1 MWRKVRA
8 DTFHAVPNR
17 AATKNVSLPPQRGES
32 LRTHRIACALA
43 ATLLATSG
51 GLVPVTLAQDQ
62 GGPEAI
68 GQSNPGEGRV
78 VAQVVVQGLD
88 RVPRTLIDNTIRTA
102 PGRPLSWDTVRED
115 LRNLERLGEFRDIEA
130 RIEEN
135 ADRTVTVVYQLTE
148 APVIQDIVVV
158 GNRRVTDSQLSDVV
172 NQGSLIIGVPIDDY
186 RIGLATRLIEDY
198 YRSQGFYLV
207 SVDVDESELAETGV
221 VIFRI
226 REGERLQV
234 TDIRF
239 EGNESFTA
247 KQLRALV
254 ESKTKGLFQKAP
266 LDDDQL
272 DTDVAELVEFY
283 MNDGYLDVR
292 VSRSLLPAPNGREAI
307 VTFIIDEGPQYTLRS
322 VQVWGV
328 AGTRDNPGAGLTVM
342 APEQVAGLM
351 RVRPGEVFN
360 MREIRASEA
369 AVRNA
374 LRQMGYFDAR
384 VASEQFR
391 AVDSPTVDL
400 RLYIDEGRRYRV
412 GTVNIQGNEHTK
424 DKVIRRDIDLYPDSW
439 LDGTAAEESERRL
452 RNSGLYA
459 APSQNTQGPAVI
471 VQPENSA
478 YPGYRDV
485 LVRIEE
491 TNTGRIGFGAAVN
504 SDSGLVGAITLDQRN
519 FDIAD
524 TPDSFGEFLSGRA
537 FRGAGQTFN
546 LALQPGDQVST
557 YSVSLS
563 EPRLFESAYSAAGS
577 AYFRTREFDDYDEE
591 RLGARLR
598 LGRSFGT
605 RWTGFVSGRFEQID
619 ISEIESY
626 STVDLFDVE
635 GESSITSLG
644 LGMTRNTVDS
654 RFRPTE
660 GTRLELGVEQVGVF
674 GGDYSFTK
682 LNLEHSIF
690 IKIDEDYL
698 GRPTVLSVDTRVGYI
713 PQDGE
718 SPIFE
723 RYNLGGRSFRGFD
736 FRGVGPIGLRND
748 TMTPGDDQVGGDF
761 SFFLGAQV
769 ERPVWRDILG
779 VAFFVDSG
787 TIAEDFSFE
796 DYRVSAGVG
805 LRMYI
810 PAFGQTPLA
819 FDFAFPLMKEDTDD
833 TQIFSFAFDLPF

>member
-1 MWRKVRA
+1 MWREGRA

-17 AATKNVSLPPQRGES
+17 VAPRNVPLLSKQGQS
-32 LRTHRIACALA
+32 LRTRRVVCALA
-43 ATLLATSG
+43 AALIATSG
-51 GLVPVTLAQDQ
+51 GLVPFAIAQDA
-62 GGPEAI
+62 GNADAVGR
-68 GQSNPGEGRV
+68 GNPGEGRV
-78 VAQVVVQGLD
+78 VAQIVVQGLE

-135 ADRTVTVVYQLTE
+135 PDRTVTVLYQLTE
-148 APVIQDIVVV
+148 APIIQDIVVV
-158 GNRRVTDSQLSDVV
+158 GNRRVTDSQLATVV

-207 SVDVDESELAETGV
+207 SVDIDESELAETGV

-239 EGNESFTA
+239 DGNEAFTA
-247 KQLRALV
+247 NQLRAIV

-272 DTDVAELVEFY
+272 DTDVAELVQFY
-283 MNDGYLDVR
+283 MNDGFLDVR

-307 VTFIIDEGPQYTLRS
+307 ITFIIDEGPQYTLRS
-322 VQVWGV
+322 VQAWGI
-328 AGTRDNPGAGLTVM
+328 AGTRDNPAAGLSVL
-342 APEQVAGLM
+342 APDQVAGLM

-360 MREIRASEA
+360 MREIRASET
-369 AVRNA
+369 AVRDA
-374 LRQMGYFDAR
+374 LRQMGYYDAR

-400 RLYIDEGRRYRV
+400 RLYIDEGQRYRV

-424 DKVIRRDIDLYPDSW
+424 DKVIRRDIDLVPDGW
-439 LDGTAAEESERRL
+439 LDGTAAEESEQRL

-471 VQPENSA
+471 VQPENPA

-485 LVRIEE
+485 LVRVEE

-519 FDIAD
+519 FDIAN

-546 LALQPGDQVST
+546 LALQPGDRVST

-563 EPRLFESAYSAAGS
+563 EPRLFESPYSASGS

-591 RLGARLR
+591 RLGTRLR

-605 RWTGFVSGRFEQID
+605 RWTGFLSGRLEQID
-619 ISEIESY
+619 ISEIESF
-626 STVDLFDVE
+626 STVDLFAVE
-635 GESSITSLG
+635 GESNISSLG
-644 LGMTRNTVDS
+644 LGMTRSTVDS

-660 GTRLELGVEQVGVF
+660 GTRLELGVEQIGVF
-674 GGDYSFTK
+674 GGDYNFTK
-682 LNLEHSIF
+682 FNLEHAIF

-698 GRPTVLSVDTRVGYI
+698 GRPTVLSFDTRVGYI

-723 RYNLGGRSFRGFD
+723 RYHLGGRTFRGFD
-736 FRGVGPIGLRND
+736 FRGIGPVGLRND
-748 TMTPGDDQVGGDF
+748 TLTPGEDQVGGDF
-761 SFFLGAQV
+761 SFFFGAQV

-779 VAFFVDSG
+779 LAFFVDSG
-787 TIAEDFSFE
+787 TVADDFTFDE
-796 DYRVSAGVG
+796 YRVTAGVG

-810 PAFGQTPLA
+810 PAFGQSPLA
-819 FDFAFPLMKEDTDD
+819 FDFAFPIMKEDTDD